1 MFITTKEDSLMDI
14 SSIVAFLLMVVLT
27 PLAGLAKI
35 RELKV
40 YPRLTYILEGLYR
53 ITVAIL
59 IRIFF

>member
-1 MFITTKEDSLMDI
+1 MDI